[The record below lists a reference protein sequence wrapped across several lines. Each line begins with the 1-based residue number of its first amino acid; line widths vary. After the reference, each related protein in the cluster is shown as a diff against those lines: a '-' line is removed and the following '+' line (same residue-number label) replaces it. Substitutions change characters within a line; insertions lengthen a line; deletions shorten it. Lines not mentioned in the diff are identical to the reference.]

1 METREQV
8 LNRICGDYTY
18 SLEDKEK
25 ILSGSDIKHKIHIY
39 LELLLS
45 VRWYTLKSILSD
57 TELKEILSPDIVNR
71 LHIQSLRQNY
81 TNARRILF
89 G

>member
-1 METREQV
+1 METREEI
-8 LNRICGDYTY
+8 LKRINWDYTY
-18 SLEDKEK
+18 SVQEQEK
-25 ILSGSDIKHKIHIY
+25 ILAGSDIKPKIHIY
-39 LELLLS
+39 LKLLLS
-45 VRWYTLKSILSD
+45 VRWYTLKKIL
-57 TELKEILSPDIVNR
+57 TEQELKEILSPDIVNR